1 MVERAEARQVLAAGR
16 RLRDAAERVADGDRH
31 IRGEARDAY
40 LRERDQL
47 LARHLETLPVS
58 ALRDA
63 GGTKIRTGPLEK
75 AGLTTIGAVRS
86 RSEAELAQIPG
97 LSAGSARQLKA
108 VAEQV
113 AEAAARSLAVR
124 VNFDTKDRAATALLT
139 ATHRVLRAE
148 PAVGPAR
155 GPARRLVDE
164 LESALRS
171 ASAAGSLLRMLFAG
185 RARKERA
192 GAAVD
197 QLRRL
202 VEDAER
208 EKLPAKLAKAE
219 RAIRERPAT
228 PRTVW
233 KDFEKRSAEYYT
245 AFGDLGAEQPDVDSS
260 QGFLPTDITGRVR
273 RQELDDTFRTV
284 TLRGY
289 QSFGARFA
297 LAQGRVIIGDEMGL
311 GKTVQSIAAMAHLRA
326 RGETHFL
333 VVCPASVMVN
343 WTREVADRSKLTA
356 CLLHGGQR
364 GANLRTWMED
374 GGVAVSTVD
383 SLHTLEVPEQ
393 TRVGLM
399 VVDEAHYVKNPDTR
413 RSRAVR
419 EWTDRVPRVIF
430 LSGTPMENKLDEFR
444 NLIGYLQP
452 RVSDGLDLAETAAGP
467 VAFRR
472 AVAPVY
478 LRRNQEDVL
487 KELPELV
494 RAEEWSEF
502 NRAEFSAYRE
512 AVAAGNFMAMRQVA
526 FTADPGGS
534 GKMQRLRELVIEAR
548 ENGRKVV
555 IFSNFRSVLT
565 EVIELLGPG
574 AFGPLTGSTPVEER
588 QKLVDAFSAVP
599 GHSVLISQI
608 QAGGTGLNI
617 QAASV
622 VILCEPQIKPTIEDQ
637 AVARAHRMGQV
648 RSVQVH
654 RLLTENGPDQ
664 RILEILQ
671 QKRHLFDEYARH
683 SEVARS
689 SPDAVDVD
697 LAKSVIAEEQR
708 RLAV

>member
-40 LRERDQL
+40 LREREQV

-63 GGTKIRTGPLEK
+63 GGAKIRTAPVEK
-75 AGLTTIGAVRS
+75 AGLTTVGAVRS
-86 RSEAELAQIPG
+86 RPEAELARIPG
-97 LSAGSARQLKA
+97 LGAASARALKET
-108 VAEQV
+108 AEQV
-113 AEAAARSLAVR
+113 AEAAERSLAVR
-124 VNFDTKDRAATALLT
+124 VNVDRKDRAATALLT

-148 PAVGPAR
+148 PAVAPAR

-171 ASAAGSLLRMLFAG
+171 ASVAGSLLRSLFAG
-185 RARKERA
+185 RAKREQA

-197 QLRRL
+197 QLRRM
-202 VEDAER
+202 VQDADRER
-208 EKLPAKLAKAE
+208 LPAALAKAE
-219 RAIRERPAT
+219 RAIRERPAA

-245 AFGDLGAEQPDVDSS
+245 AFGELGAEQPDADSA

-343 WTREVADRSKLTA
+343 WTREVAERSKLHA
-356 CLLHGGQR
+356 YLLHGGQR
-364 GANLRTWMED
+364 GANLRTWLED
-374 GGVAVSTVD
+374 GGVGVATVD
-383 SLHTLEVPEQ
+383 SLHTLEVPERE
-393 TRVGLM
+393 RVALM

-413 RSRAVR
+413 RSKAVR
-419 EWTDRVPRVIF
+419 EWTARVPRVIF

-444 NLIGYLQP
+444 NLIEYLQP
-452 RVSDGLDLAETAAGP
+452 RVSDGLDLSETAAGP
-467 VAFRR
+467 VSFRR

-494 RAEEWSEF
+494 KAEEWSRF
-502 NRAEFSAYRE
+502 SRAEFSAYRE

-526 FTADPGGS
+526 FTADPKGG
-534 GKMQRLRELVIEAR
+534 KLNRLKELVTEAR

-555 IFSNFRSVLT
+555 IFSNFRSALT
-565 EVIELLGPG
+565 MVAELLGPS

-588 QKLVDAFSAVP
+588 QNLVDAFSAVP
-599 GHSVLISQI
+599 GHAVLMSQI
-608 QAGGTGLNI
+608 QAGGVGLNI

-622 VILCEPQIKPTIEDQ
+622 VIICEPQIKPTIEDQ
-637 AVARAHRMGQV
+637 AVARAHRMGQL

-654 RLLTENGPDQ
+654 RLLTEDGPDQ
-664 RILEILQ
+664 RILDILQ
-671 QKRHLFDEYARH
+671 QKRQLFDEYARH

-697 LAKSVIAEEQR
+697 LAKAVIAEEQR